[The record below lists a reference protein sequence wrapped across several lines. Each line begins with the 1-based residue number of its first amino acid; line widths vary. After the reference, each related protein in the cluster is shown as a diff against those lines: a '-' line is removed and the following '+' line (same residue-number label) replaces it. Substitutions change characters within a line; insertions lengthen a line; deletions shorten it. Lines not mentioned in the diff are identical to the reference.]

1 MNSEKKEK
9 VFYKKKVYDGEK
21 SRYRLSDDGQTEDL
35 TCEEQM
41 LRSVSEMELSITI
54 LNWMRRMLNYAK
66 FSLLYKT
73 EYTLHAGEIYEIDF
87 GIGVNCEIKERH
99 YGVILVD
106 SYENNQ
112 IAIVCPLKTKH
123 HDANPTS
130 DVAIGKIPD
139 LLTDKETIAVFNQIR
154 GIDKIRIYRFGIIN
168 GKKSERE
175 GPISKLN
182 DEQMKKIRSAIY
194 QTIIDGNPFA
204 Q

>member
-1 MNSEKKEK
+1 
-9 VFYKKKVYDGEK
+9 
-21 SRYRLSDDGQTEDL
+21 
-35 TCEEQM
+35 
-41 LRSVSEMELSITI
+41 
-54 LNWMRRMLNYAK
+54 
-66 FSLLYKT
+66 
-73 EYTLHAGEIYEIDF
+73 
-87 GIGVNCEIKERH
+87 
-99 YGVILVD
+99 
-106 SYENNQ
+106 
-112 IAIVCPLKTKH
+112 VCPLKTKH

-175 GPISKLN
+175 GPISKLS